1 MGTDLEIVRSLLM
14 QVLLAGY
21 QWQVIF
27 MNSLSSSIGFWTL
40 KPFASFVA
48 PYSIVNSSTQSG
60 TFSSLFGNKTTPL
73 HAEKNHFCFVL
84 GYFSFLY
91 YLYYLFLT
99 KPRFHLAPYL
109 MGYLYAT
116 YSVHYVI
123 RSRGNSCDKACRIH
137 FLANFANLH
146 FDFIRYFLPPCIT
159 IRLEFFLIF
168 FLMRQV
174 IVHYTLVLNL

>member
-40 KPFASFVA
+40 KPFASFIV

-146 FDFIRYFLPPCIT
+146 FDFIRYFLRHLHYNPI
-159 IRLEFFLIF
+159 EFFPVF
-168 FLMRQV
+168 STHKA
-174 IVHYTLVLNL
+174 IVHYTLVLNF

>member
-1 MGTDLEIVRSLLM
+1 MGTDLVIVRSLLM

-40 KPFASFVA
+40 KPFASFIV
-48 PYSIVNSSTQSG
+48 PYSIV
-60 TFSSLFGNKTTPL
+60 FGNKTTPL

-84 GYFSFLY
+84 GYFSFSY

-109 MGYLYAT
+109 MGFFYSP
-116 YSVHYVI
+116 YSVQHTR
-123 RSRGNSCDKACRIH
+123 RSHGNDCDKTCRVHFHVNLANLFFVFIRH
-137 FLANFANLH
+137 FLHYLH
-146 FDFIRYFLPPCIT
+146 YSKTRTLPG
-159 IRLEFFLIF
+159 L

>member
-1 MGTDLEIVRSLLM
+1 MGTDLAIVRSLLM

-27 MNSLSSSIGFWTL
+27 MNSLSSLIGFRTL
-40 KPFASFVA
+40 KPFASFIVR
-48 PYSIVNSSTQSG
+48 YSIVNSSTQSG

-84 GYFSFLY
+84 GYFSFSY

-109 MGYLYAT
+109 MGFFYSP
-116 YSVHYVI
+116 YSVQHTR
-123 RSRGNSCDKACRIH
+123 RSHGNDCDKTCRVH
-137 FLANFANLH
+137 FLVNLANL
-146 FDFIRYFLPPCIT
+146 FFVFIRHFLHYLHYSKTRTLP
-159 IRLEFFLIF
+159 RLFLT
-168 FLMRQV
+168 RRA
-174 IVHYTLVLNL
+174 IVHYTLVLNF